1 MTTLGY
7 KYQTEQEA
15 QQTRKQCA
23 DYYGLPKA
31 SDDVTQYWV
40 DYQYAYDNW
49 VISIEEMT
57 NCVNPQFVW
66 VKDLDLIIYEPK
78 VYPFPDL

>member
-1 MTTLGY
+1 MTVLGY

-15 QQTRKQCA
+15 QQARKQCA

-40 DYQYAYDNW
+40 DYQYAELNEPPFWY
-49 VISIEEMT
+49 
-57 NCVNPQFVW
+57 
-66 VKDLDLIIYEPK
+66 IIYDESILTILGQPEILEIIT
-78 VYPFPDL
+78 PDI